1 MNYSKV
7 GTHTTFGNFMNMS
20 SVENRMNISTCL
32 KHLALPVVAKQC
44 LVKLQAIFWTKN
56 GFIMKQYCQNWQ

>member
-44 LVKLQAIFWTKN
+44 LVKL
-56 GFIMKQYCQNWQ
+56 